1 MNGLSSDLQQ
11 AKEIFNRGPV
21 RPGDDAPTFW
31 DTFAEQYGDRKDPE
45 IRKLVANGLLNKGNI
60 LLWQGNDRAAIE
72 VYTDLKARY
81 GDVAGVERWVR
92 RWIRRASKNG
102 GKGWVA
108 KTLINQGLS
117 FLRNGDNAAALGVYD
132 ELLGRYGDSAI
143 PEVKEVVEKALL
155 ALLQQG
161 NSQAAADIYDELVR
175 RYCNSDVHEVQRLVA
190 KMLLAKGRMLLQ
202 LGNSQAA
209 VEVYDDLVT
218 RYGNTAISEVQAVV
232 AKALLVKGR
241 VLLQLGNSQAAV
253 EVYDDLVT
261 RYGNTAISEVQAVVA
276 KALLVKGRV
285 LLQLGSSQAAVEVYD
300 DLVTRYGN
308 SDVHDV
314 QRLVARGLLDKECIP
329 RAPAAS
335 QAVVRI
341 YDSMAERYGYGID
354 GQRRGHNSG
363 DHRAPEELMNK
374 ARKLLRQGNNQAAVE
389 VYDNLARRYGDVPAV
404 QTLVANALV
413 NEAIALARKGQ
424 RRKRRSA
431 RQVGFSGNPTSPVF
445 PSAAGWRR
453 RRQTMLAMVFGILAI
468 EHGDLSPWI
477 RAVREPAA
485 EVAQPSTGDEPPR
498 YAFYKLL
505 EFADS
510 DVQGVRTLVQE
521 VLAHGGAMQILD
533 SYGGR
538 LSPKVQ
544 KAVAEV
550 LIPVSQSYEQSA
562 IAIYGKLLDRYGDSA
577 EPAVQELVATGTLHK
592 VLIMSRCGETAGA
605 TDIYDK
611 LHSRYGDTWIAE
623 KLSSLSRYCG
633 DEGAIAAYN
642 MLLERK
648 EPSVHKT
655 TLGLLFSKGLSLS
668 RLGNHADAIA
678 TYNRL
683 IERYGRSEDPSV
695 QKLVIEA
702 LFSSGVSLSR
712 LDNDTDEIAAYTND
726 GDEPSV
732 QKPVLGTLFS
742 KGVPLSRLGNYAEA
756 IATYN
761 RLIEQYSRSEDPSV
775 QKLVIEKLFS
785 SGVSLSRLGND
796 TDAIAAYNMLLE
808 RTSDR
813 GEPSVRKMVVEALFR
828 KGVSLSILGNDADA
842 VATFTRLIERF
853 GESTVPEVEAV
864 LPVPPVEVAEALF
877 NKDLLEVHSADS
889 AVQERMAKALSNKGR
904 CLWRLSNGRAIHRK
918 MAATEVYDKLSELY
932 GESKD
937 PKVIECVMSAWMSWA
952 KDATLYAPSQRSN
965 YENYLKKDLKLRER
979 RLAEIGSTHRP
990 VTDPTRC
997 P

>member
-155 ALLQQG
+155 ALLQQV
-161 NSQAAADIYDELVR
+161 NSHDAADIYDELVR

-202 LGNSQAA
+202 LGNSQASVEVYDDLVKRYGNTTISEVHAVVAKALLVKGRVLLQLGNSRAA
-209 VEVYDDLVT
+209 VEVYDDLVR
-218 RYGNTAISEVQAVV
+218 RYGDTAISEVQAVV

-253 EVYDDLVT
+253 EVYDDLV
-261 RYGNTAISEVQAVVA
+261 R
-276 KALLVKGRV
+276 
-285 LLQLGSSQAAVEVYD
+285 
-300 DLVTRYGN
+300 RYGN

-329 RAPAAS
+329 SAPAAS
-335 QAVVRI
+335 QAAVMI
-341 YDSMAERYGYGID
+341 YDSMADRYGYGVD
-354 GQRRGHNSG
+354 DQRRGRNRG
-363 DHRAPEELMNK
+363 GHRAPEELWVQKMVARELMNK
-374 ARKLLRQGNNQAAVE
+374 ARKLLRQGNKQAAVE
-389 VYDNLARRYGDVPAV
+389 VYDDLARRYGDVPAV
-404 QTLVANALV
+404 QTLVASALV

-424 RRKRRSA
+424 REACSQPW
-431 RQVGFSGNPTSPVF
+431 RQ
-445 PSAAGWRR
+445 RR
-453 RRQTMLAMVFGILAI
+453 RAPGRGQTMLPGRGQTMLAMVFGILAI

-477 RAVREPAA
+477 RVVREPAA
-485 EVAQPSTGDEPPR
+485 TIAHPNTGDEPPR
-498 YAFYKLL
+498 FAFYKMLW
-505 EFADS
+505 FADS
-510 DVQGVRTLVQE
+510 DVRGVRKLVQE
-521 VLAHGGAMQILD
+521 VLERGGAMQMLD

-538 LSPKVQ
+538 VAPKVQ
-544 KAVAEV
+544 KAVAED
-550 LIPVSQSYEQSA
+550 LISKGVSQSYEQSA
-562 IAIYGKLLDRYGDSA
+562 IAIYDKLRDRYGDST
-577 EPAVQELVATGTLHK
+577 EPAVQELVAKGTLHK
-592 VLIMSRCGETAGA
+592 VLILSRREETADA
-605 TDIYDK
+605 TAIYDN
-611 LHSRYGDTWIAE
+611 LHRRYGDTWIVD
-623 KLSSLSRYCG
+623 KLSSLSRACG

-642 MLLERK
+642 KLLEGSYEGD
-648 EPSVHKT
+648 EPSVQKPV
-655 TLGLLFSKGLSLS
+655 LGVLFSKGVSLS

-683 IERYGRSEDPSV
+683 IEQYSHSKDPSV

-712 LDNDTDEIAAYTND
+712 LGNDT
-726 GDEPSV
+726 EPSV
-732 QKPVLGTLFS
+732 RALFS
-742 KGVPLSRLGNYAEA
+742 KGVSLSRLGNHADA

-761 RLIEQYSRSEDPSV
+761 RLIEQYSHSKDPSV
-775 QKLVIEKLFS
+775 RKLVIEKLFS

-808 RTSDR
+808 RTNDS
-813 GEPSVRKMVVEALFR
+813 GEPSVQKLVVEALFR
-828 KGVSLSILGNDADA
+828 KGVSLSLLGNDADA
-842 VATFTRLIERF
+842 VATFNGLIERF

-864 LPVPPVEVAEALF
+864 LPVPPIEVAEALF
-877 NKDLLEVHSADS
+877 NKDLLEAHSADS
-889 AVQERMAKALSNKGR
+889 AVQERVAKALSNKGG
-904 CLWRLSNGRAIHRK
+904 CLWRLWNGSAIHRK
-918 MAATEVYDKLSELY
+918 MAATEVYDKLLELY

-965 YENYLKKDLKLRER
+965 YANYLKKDLNLRER

-990 VTDPTRC
+990 VTDPTKC